1 MTANLAVAF
10 ERMGLN
16 TLVLDLDP
24 QEGNLTSLFDVGES
38 RSDPEADK
46 PRETHFEHAGRGLR
60 RPHRNDV

>member
-1 MTANLAVAF
+1 MITAVVYSESGGTYKNDDTANLAVAF

-38 RSDPEADK
+38 RR
-46 PRETHFEHAGRGLR
+46 PRGR
-60 RPHRNDV
+60 